1 MSVKLKSLLLFL
13 LVVVIAFAAWY
24 LGDILTLDFLKD
36 SYQILKS
43 HKDSDFMLFALSY
56 FVIYVF
62 SVALSVPGA
71 VILTVAAGAL
81 FGLVKGT
88 VLVSFA
94 SSIGALLAFFTS
106 RYLLRSFVENCF
118 SVQYQQIKSNFSA
131 NESGYLFSMRLAPI
145 FPFFL
150 INLIMGLMPISW
162 KRFYVVSQLG
172 MLPGTII
179 YVNAGSSLS
188 ELESV
193 DQILSPPVLLSMV
206 LVAVFPYLIKKLT
219 EIKAP
224 DWCSF
229 FLK

>member
-1 MSVKLKSLLLFL
+1 MF
-13 LVVVIAFAAWY
+13 
-24 LGDILTLDFLKD
+24 TLDSLKD
-36 SYQILKS
+36 SYQILQS
-43 HKDSDFMLFALSY
+43 HKDSSFILFALVY

-81 FGLVKGT
+81 FGLVTGT
-88 VLVSFA
+88 ILVSFA

-106 RYLLRSFVENCF
+106 RYLLRSFVVNSF
-118 SVQYQQIKSNFSA
+118 SVQYQMIKTNFTA
-131 NESGYLFSMRLAPI
+131 NESGYLFSLRLAPI

-150 INLIMGLMPISW
+150 INIIMGLMPISW

-193 DQILSPPVLLSMV
+193 DQILSPPVLLSIV
-206 LVAVFPYLIKKLT
+206 LVAVFPYLIKKIV
-219 EIKAP
+219 EIKSRIDTHP
-224 DWCSF
+224 F
-229 FLK
+229 